1 MKKPEKPS
9 CENFQEN
16 ITDDG
21 IIRNDGITR
30 REFIKKAA
38 AGAAGLAALSLLGCA
53 SGRETPAQA
62 ARLEEN
68 TAVNTAAPAGAS
80 RVYMTRDI
88 SARGLLA
95 AYRSLAVAAAG
106 KVVIKLHMGERGNTN
121 YLNPALL
128 RDLVSETGGT
138 FADSNTYYGGARG
151 NTAGHLAVAKEHGF
165 TYAPVDILDADGDKT
180 LQVRGG
186 RQLKEA
192 IVGAHITNYDWIIS
206 VAHFKGHSMAGF
218 GGTFKNM
225 AVGIASPAGKGA
237 IHRAGE
243 GAGGFSSSGEPFFEK
258 IVEYNKAVLD
268 AMNGK
273 ILFIN
278 VLNNLSISCD
288 CDGRAPKAELPDI
301 GILSSVDPVA
311 LEKASLDQI
320 YAQPANLRKSLVD
333 RIESR
338 GGAYQISYAEQMGL
352 GSSSYELVNI

>member
-1 MKKPEKPS
+1 MKKTENPS
-9 CENFQEN
+9 CGCCQEEAYDDEN
-16 ITDDG
+16 
-21 IIRNDGITR
+21 GITR
-30 REFIKKAA
+30 RAFIKKAA
-38 AGAAGLAALSLLGCA
+38 AGAAGLAALSLLGCT
-53 SGRETPAQA
+53 SSKDA
-62 ARLEEN
+62 AVQLEEN
-68 TAVNTAAPAGAS
+68 TAINAAAPAGGS
-80 RVYMTRDI
+80 RVYMTKDI

-95 AYRSLAVAAAG
+95 AYRSLAVATAG

-121 YLNPALL
+121 YLDPTLL

-151 NTAGHLAVAKEHGF
+151 TTAGHLAVAKEHGF
-165 TYAPVDILDADGDKT
+165 TYAPVDILDADGEKR
-180 LQVRGG
+180 LPVRDGK
-186 RQLKEA
+186 QLKEA

-258 IVEYNKAVLD
+258 IIEYNKAVLD

-301 GILSSVDPVA
+301 GIFSSTDPVA

-338 GGAYQISYAEQMGL
+338 GGAYQIRYAEQIGL
-352 GSSSYELVNI
+352 GSTNYELVQI